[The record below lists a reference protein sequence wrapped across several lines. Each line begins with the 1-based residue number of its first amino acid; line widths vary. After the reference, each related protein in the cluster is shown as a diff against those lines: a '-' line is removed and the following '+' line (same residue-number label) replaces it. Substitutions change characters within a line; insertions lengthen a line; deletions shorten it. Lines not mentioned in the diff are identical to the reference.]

1 VERVETPD
9 KATMKESNTFGHR
22 RPIAIVGIGGSLREG
37 SASLA
42 ALDIALTAAAQTGA
56 EVKRFAVGE
65 LDLPFYR
72 EDLPPPTAALE
83 LSAAAA
89 AADGLIWS
97 APMYHGTVSGAL
109 KNALDWLQ
117 LLADHD
123 PPFLTDKPI
132 GLVSTASGVQGLQAI
147 NSMEYAVRA
156 LRGWAMPLVV
166 PVSHALSAF
175 DHDGRPRV
183 PELQRQLEAMAR
195 GVVAA
200 ADRLRDPSSFSTAPG
215 FGRLAASS

>member
-1 VERVETPD
+1 
-9 KATMKESNTFGHR
+9 
-22 RPIAIVGIGGSLREG
+22 
-37 SASLA
+37 
-42 ALDIALTAAAQTGA
+42 
-56 EVKRFAVGE
+56 
-65 LDLPFYR
+65 
-72 EDLPPPTAALE
+72 
-83 LSAAAA
+83 
-89 AADGLIWS
+89 
-97 APMYHGTVSGAL
+97 MYHGTVSGAL

-166 PVSHALSAF
+166 PVSHALRAF

-200 ADRLRDPSSFSTAPG
+200 ADRLRDPSSFPTAPG
-215 FGRLAASS
+215 FGRLAASARRQT